1 VKARV
6 RVLINAVSVKEG
18 GPLVVL
24 RRLLPEMHS
33 QDPSVEWVVVVA
45 TRHQA
50 DPQLALPRVRLVAY
64 PRQEASPILLRLWYE
79 TALAPMARREKC
91 DVLFSMTN
99 YLPRAGAGPTLLL
112 VQHAGHFSEVFHEL
126 HRAAHPSPLH
136 RAAWWAKNRWV
147 YDSVTRASVVTVQTR
162 SLAEAMTRRTGVP
175 RERVTVIPH
184 GPGVWARDAGGGPD
198 LASRPIDA
206 VARVGLVS
214 KFGIQ
219 KGFHTVLD
227 AAALLRTRQAPFKL
241 VLTLA
246 ESEPGNRRILE
257 YAQARGLGDAIEN
270 HGELPEERVAALY
283 RTLDVAVFASLC
295 ESFGFPM
302 VEAMAAGVPLVVAR
316 TPGNEEVAG
325 DAGTYF
331 TPASARELAER
342 LEVLIASAA
351 ARAAAAAAGRARS
364 QQFSWST
371 AGAQTLAALRAAAAQ
386 R

>member
-1 VKARV
+1 VKPV
-6 RVLINAVSVKEG
+6 RVLINALSVKEG

-24 RRLLPEMHS
+24 RRLLPEMHA

-45 TRHQA
+45 ARHQA
-50 DPQLALPRVRLVAY
+50 DPQLALPRVRLVTY
-64 PRQEASPILLRLWYE
+64 PRQEASAILLRLWYE
-79 TALAPMARREKC
+79 TALAPLPRREKC

-112 VQHAGHFSEVFHEL
+112 VQHAGHFSRVFHEL

-147 YDSVTRASVVTVQTR
+147 YDSVARASVVTVQTR
-162 SLAEAMTRRTGVP
+162 SLAEAMTQRTGVP
-175 RERVTVIPH
+175 RERITVIPH
-184 GPGVWARDAGGGPD
+184 GPGVCDAGGGPD
-198 LASRPIDA
+198 PAARPIDA

-227 AAALLRTRQAPFKL
+227 AVALLRTRQVPFKL
-241 VLTLA
+241 VLTLS
-246 ESEPGNRRILE
+246 ESEPGNRQILE
-257 YAQARGLGDAIEN
+257 YAQARGIGDAIEN
-270 HGELPEERVAALY
+270 HGELAEARIAALY

-325 DAGTYF
+325 DAGVYF
-331 TPASARELAER
+331 APTSARELAER
-342 LEVLIASAA
+342 LEALIVSAG

-364 QQFSWST
+364 QRFSWST
-371 AGAQTLAALRAAAAQ
+371 AGAETLAALRAAAAK